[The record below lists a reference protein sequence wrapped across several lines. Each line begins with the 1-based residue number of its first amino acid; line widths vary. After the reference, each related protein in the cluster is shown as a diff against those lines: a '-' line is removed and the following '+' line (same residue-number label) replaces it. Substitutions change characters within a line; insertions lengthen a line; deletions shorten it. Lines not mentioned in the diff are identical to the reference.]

1 MGNYRPQS
9 SNGGRGG
16 LGGGGV
22 WQRGSE
28 GMHPP
33 DCHPPSGLPGQ
44 IGFGLSHPQ
53 DGFPQELH
61 LQELHLQ
68 EFPPPH
74 QHRSSKIHIQL
85 FMFSTPFC
93 YRLCRKP
100 FLDKKGINCYIA
112 SKKQGRFHQV
122 DYALLSYSKIGKG
135 AWK

>member
-1 MGNYRPQS
+1 
-9 SNGGRGG
+9 
-16 LGGGGV
+16 
-22 WQRGSE
+22 
-28 GMHPP
+28 
-33 DCHPPSGLPGQ
+33 
-44 IGFGLSHPQ
+44 LSHPQ

-85 FMFSTPFC
+85 FIFSTPFC